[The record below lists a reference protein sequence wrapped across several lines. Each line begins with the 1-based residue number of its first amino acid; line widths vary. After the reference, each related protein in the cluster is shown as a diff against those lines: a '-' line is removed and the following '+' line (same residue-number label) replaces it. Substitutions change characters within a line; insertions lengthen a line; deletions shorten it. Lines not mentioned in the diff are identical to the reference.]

1 MDYHLLGK
9 QIRKRRQALGWT
21 QEQLAE
27 AIGVS
32 TSFIGHIER
41 ATRKAS
47 IDTLV
52 ELANAMDVSAD
63 FLLSTNLN
71 SVTRGMVPE
80 HLNKKQ
86 RHVLQEILTT
96 LQGQITTWDE
106 SDEEA

>member
-1 MDYHLLGK
+1 
-9 QIRKRRQALGWT
+9 
-21 QEQLAE
+21 
-27 AIGVS
+27 
-32 TSFIGHIER
+32 
-41 ATRKAS
+41 
-47 IDTLV
+47 
-52 ELANAMDVSAD
+52 MDVSAD

-106 SDEEA
+106 SDEDA